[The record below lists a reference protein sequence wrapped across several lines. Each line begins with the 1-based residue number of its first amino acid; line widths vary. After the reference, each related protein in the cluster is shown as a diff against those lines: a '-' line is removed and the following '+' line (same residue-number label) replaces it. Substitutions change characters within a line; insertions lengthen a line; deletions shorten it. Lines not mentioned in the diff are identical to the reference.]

1 MIDEE
6 AEVVGGGRD
15 DSEDEEDAE
24 RLRNAIEDGR
34 LDMRGLQ
41 PQPRLFGSAR
51 DAAQSAPAQQELV
64 EADNP
69 DVGEVDARGRKQK
82 NILNPNVGY
91 TDLNAGR
98 SAYMA
103 GVLLPYK
110 ILVSELQCVKIPFQ
124 HQVAR
129 KLRRYYT
136 QMQTGWIGTDAVK
149 PVCPYIPYQDWKQR
163 MMETG
168 KDELLRLVE
177 KESRAFASVMVTSLK
192 ERLRSTWNH
201 IQSLEL
207 VDPLGPD
214 LDLYTTP
221 EVWDA
226 LKDLC
231 RRRKINFGK
240 VQEQIIAERAE
251 AVDLDL
257 PTKAQIRHNLID
269 YCGERHRGFQSV
281 GIASPTQELDL
292 LRAAVFS
299 LALSSSFVESL
310 FSKMSYT
317 QSKTRSRLD
326 AHTVSAIFH
335 VHDTVMPDPAVPL
348 DGSIKL
354 KKRMSGSLAQQRKME
369 KQIDRVVCQV
379 FDTVE
384 GDVRYHGRVTKVKFH
399 DVYAQWMYHVEY
411 EDGDSADYWRHE
423 LESIFC
429 RCDDE

>member
-1 MIDEE
+1 
-6 AEVVGGGRD
+6 
-15 DSEDEEDAE
+15 
-24 RLRNAIEDGR
+24 
-34 LDMRGLQ
+34 
-41 PQPRLFGSAR
+41 
-51 DAAQSAPAQQELV
+51 
-64 EADNP
+64 
-69 DVGEVDARGRKQK
+69 
-82 NILNPNVGY
+82 
-91 TDLNAGR
+91 
-98 SAYMA
+98 MA

-129 KLRRYYT
+129 KLRHYYT

-149 PVCPYIPYQDWKQR
+149 PGCPYIPYQDWKQR

-177 KESRAFASVMVTSLK
+177 KESHAFASVMVTSLK

-221 EVWDA
+221 EVWHA

-281 GIASPTQELDL
+281 GIASPTQELNL

-299 LALSSSFVESL
+299 LTLSSSFVESL

-326 AHTVSAIFH
+326 AHTVSVFAIFH

-354 KKRMSGSLAQQRKME
+354 KKRMTGSLAQQRKME
-369 KQIDRVVCQV
+369 EQIGRVVCQV

-411 EDGDSADYWRHE
+411 EDGDSADY
-423 LESIFC
+423 
-429 RCDDE
+429 